1 MHACKFKKGTIRAM
15 LYVAIAAL
23 AALMADLA
31 GLQSFSELNAVGA
44 VIIAINFT
52 LQGLIA
58 WRAFLDQTLS
68 RDEIKNKPNVGAL
81 PLPAKT
87 PAMELLLEND
97 K

>member
-1 MHACKFKKGTIRAM
+1 M

-23 AALMADLA
+23 AALMSDLA
-31 GLQSFSELNAVGA
+31 GLQSFSELNAVSA

-52 LQGLIA
+52 LQGLIS

-68 RDEIKNKPNVGAL
+68 EDARKNKPNTGA
-81 PLPAKT
+81 LPAKT
-87 PAMELLLEND
+87 PAMELLLEGD

>member
-1 MHACKFKKGTIRAM
+1 MHKCKFKKSTIRAM

-23 AALMADLA
+23 AALMSDLA

-44 VIIAINFT
+44 VMIAINFT
-52 LQGLIA
+52 LQGLIS

-68 RDEIKNKPNVGAL
+68 EDARKNKPNTGAL
-81 PLPAKT
+81 PVPAKT
-87 PAMELLLEND
+87 PTMELLLEGD